1 MRVLGIETSCDET
14 AAAVVEDGRRSLG
27 SVVASQT
34 DLHARFGGVVPEIA
48 CRAHAER
55 ISAVIE
61 EALARAGVSLTRLD
75 AIAVT
80 TRPGLVGALLVGIS
94 AAKGLSLATG
104 LPLVPVNHLEAHV
117 AAALLLPEPPGTPF
131 VSLVASGGHTV
142 LYRSDGPTRHERLG
156 ATTDDAAGEAFD
168 KAAAILGLGYPGGP
182 AIEKAASGGDPRAA
196 RLPRALLGRDSL
208 DFSFSGLKTA
218 LLYTARGSSRGPSL
232 GKERPGPLPPGR
244 VADLAASF
252 QEAVVDVLVEKALRA
267 ARHAGASRV
276 VIGGGVACN
285 GRLRTRLAEACAEEG
300 LDLSV
305 PPPRLCTDNADMVAA
320 LGCHLFGEGARAGLD
335 LDADPNPVRSRGA
348 HGARGARA

>member
-27 SVVASQT
+27 SVIASQT

-61 EALARAGVSLTRLD
+61 EALARAGTALADLD

-94 AAKGLSLATG
+94 AAKGLALATG

-117 AAALLLPEPPGTPF
+117 AAALLLPDPPAFPF
-131 VSLVASGGHTV
+131 VSLVVSGGHTL
-142 LYRSDGPTRHERLG
+142 LYRSEGPTRHERLG

-182 AIEKAASGGDPRAA
+182 AIEKAARGGDPRSVK
-196 RLPRALLGRDSL
+196 LPRTLLGRDSL

-218 LLYTARGSSRGPSL
+218 LLYTARGSSRG
-232 GKERPGPLPPGR
+232 KERPGPLPSQR
-244 VADLAASF
+244 VSDLAASF
-252 QEAVVDVLVEKALRA
+252 QEAAVDVLVEKTMRA
-267 ARHAGASRV
+267 ARRAGASRV
-276 VIGGGVACN
+276 AIGGGVACN
-285 GRLRTRLAEACAEEG
+285 GRLRARLAEACGEEG

-320 LGCHLFGEGARAGLD
+320 IGCHLFEEGARAGLD
-335 LDADPNPVRSRGA
+335 LDADPSPVRSRA
-348 HGARGARA
+348 